1 MDDQMVET
9 AVDGTRAAT
18 ILQHVKDNNI
28 AYLIALLVSY
38 QIGILDKAWTYG
50 SGMCV

>member
-18 ILQHVKDNNI
+18 ILQHVKENNI
-28 AYLIALLVSY
+28 AYLLAVLISY
-38 QIGILDKAWTYG
+38 QIGALDKLITYG
-50 SGMCV
+50 TGVCA